1 MEKDLNMSGEYKKAS
16 DLTRMIDMI
25 KGPQYN
31 ISLTIFFISYALF
44 EPLTNAMLKR
54 LTPRIFFTCIVLAW
68 GIIMTLMGLVT
79 SYKGLLA
86 VRFMLGVAEAGLF
99 PG

>member
-54 LTPRIFFTCIVLAW
+54 LTPRIFFTRIVLAW